1 MSGDFSFFAV
11 LISLTFTE
19 RLGTLGHGGSWLAW
33 SFFWGVA
40 AWMGLCRVCAGSVR
54 VRSCHTCLS
63 LGSDPDGEAAV
74 VPPAADALGG
84 VVGQSQACFGVEPH
98 VMDHAVVLDV
108 PPCAR
113 EDRRGEPGCAG
124 GSLLCPSLPS
134 ARWAPGRD
142 GGAGGVLPPLGLAG
156 VWWVS
161 PGPSQALAPPVVV
174 PHVLCLFNHLVFPF

>member
-1 MSGDFSFFAV
+1 MPGAFSGGWQ
-11 LISLTFTE
+11 
-19 RLGTLGHGGSWLAW
+19 LGW
-33 SFFWGVA
+33 
-40 AWMGLCRVCAGSVR
+40 VCAGSVH

-134 ARWAPGRD
+134 ARWAPGQ
-142 GGAGGVLPPLGLAG
+142 GGRCWGSAASLGVGWCLVGLTWTQPG
-156 VWWVS
+156 TGTTCGRS
-161 PGPSQALAPPVVV
+161 PCPVFV
-174 PHVLCLFNHLVFPF
+174 